1 MPTKVFILVYIGDPL
16 DYTKFRHTALHMEFP
31 EQSRRLVSKIPV
43 AELQDWITEVSLKG
57 VVQEPQKNGE
67 MYWNC
72 QNWVGD
78 ALARMVSS
86 GYLTAAQR
94 ASAIDLMTDACL
106 EAQDE

>member
-1 MPTKVFILVYIGDPL
+1 MDNYN
-16 DYTKFRHTALHMEFP
+16 P